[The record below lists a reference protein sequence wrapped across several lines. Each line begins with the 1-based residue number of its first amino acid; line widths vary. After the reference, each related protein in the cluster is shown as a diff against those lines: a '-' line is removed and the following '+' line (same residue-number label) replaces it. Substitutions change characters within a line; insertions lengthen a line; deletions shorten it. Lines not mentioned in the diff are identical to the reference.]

1 MTNFT
6 DTAKELVRV
15 EIDALKG
22 LDSTLDSQAFS
33 DAVEII
39 YQCKERLVITGMG
52 KSGIIGNKIAAT
64 LSSTGTPAIV
74 LHPAEAL
81 HGDLGVV
88 REGDVVLA
96 LSNSGET
103 EEIISLLPSI
113 KLFGN
118 KLISITSNV
127 ESTLSKE
134 SDAPIVYQIDKEG
147 CPLNLAPMASTT
159 VSLVIGDALGA
170 VLMKRKNFQAR
181 DFARFHPKGS
191 LGRKLLTR
199 VKDLMCIDLPFVSSD
214 KTMKD
219 ALELMISTNMG
230 AVLVHDD
237 KLLGIISD
245 GDVKRVIKEEAS
257 FMDVSVLDAMT
268 KTPIT
273 VGPDQ
278 MAEEALRIMEDRS
291 KLITILPVVENEKV
305 IGMIRLHDI
314 LQAKIG

>member
-1 MTNFT
+1 MTEFI
-6 DTAKELVRV
+6 DIAKELVRV

-22 LDSTLDSQAFS
+22 LDSTLASKAFS

-81 HGDLGVV
+81 HGDLGIV

-118 KLISITSNV
+118 KLISITSNIN
-127 ESTLSKE
+127 STLSKE
-134 SDAPIVYQIDKEG
+134 SDAPIVYHIDQEG

-170 VLMKRKNFQAR
+170 VLIKRKNFQAS

-199 VKDLMCIDLPFVSSD
+199 VKDLMCTDIPLIQSD

-245 GDVKRVIKEEAS
+245 GDVKRVIQEGGS
-257 FMDVSVLDAMT
+257 FMDVSVADAMT
-268 KTPIT
+268 KNPIT
-273 VGPDQ
+273 VQADQ
-278 MAEEALRIMEDRS
+278 MAEQALRIMENRT
-291 KLITILPVVENEKV
+291 KLITILPVIEDQKV
-305 IGMIRLHDI
+305 VGMIRLHEI

>member
-1 MTNFT
+1 MAEFIEI
-6 DTAKELVRV
+6 AKDLVRV
-15 EIDALKG
+15 EIEALKG
-22 LDSTLDSQAFS
+22 LGTTLESKAFS
-33 DAVEII
+33 DAINLILE
-39 YQCKERLVITGMG
+39 CEGRLVVTGMG

-64 LSSTGTPAIV
+64 LSSTGTPTIC

-88 REGDVVLA
+88 RSGDVVLA

-118 KLISITSNV
+118 KLISITSNID
-127 ESTLSKE
+127 STLAKE
-134 SDAPIVYQIDKEG
+134 SDAPIVYKIDKEG

-159 VSLVIGDALGA
+159 VSLVLGDALSA
-170 VLMKRKNFQAR
+170 VLMKKKNFQAR

-199 VKDLMCIDLPFVSSD
+199 VKDLMCTDLPCLSSN

-219 ALELMISTNMG
+219 AIELMISSNMG
-230 AVLVHDD
+230 AVLVQDE

-245 GDVKRVIKEEAS
+245 GDVKRV
-257 FMDVSVLDAMT
+257 
-268 KTPIT
+268 
-273 VGPDQ
+273 
-278 MAEEALRIMEDRS
+278 
-291 KLITILPVVENEKV
+291 
-305 IGMIRLHDI
+305 
-314 LQAKIG
+314 LQEGSS

>member
-1 MTNFT
+1 MTEFT
-6 DTAKELVRV
+6 NTAKELVSV
-15 EIDALKG
+15 EIEALKG
-22 LDSTLDSQAFS
+22 LGSTLDSQAFL

-127 ESTLSKE
+127 DSTLARE
-134 SDAPIVYQIDKEG
+134 SDAPIVYHIDKEG

-159 VSLVIGDALGA
+159 VSLVIGDALSA

-181 DFARFHPKGS
+181 DFAKFHPKGS

-199 VKDLMCIDLPFVSSD
+199 VKDLMCTDLPFVDST
-214 KTMKD
+214 KTMKE

-245 GDVKRVIKEEAS
+245 GDVKRVINEGGA
-257 FMDVSVLDAMT
+257 FMEMSVLDAMT

-273 VGPDQ
+273 VGPEQ
-278 MAEEALRIMEDRS
+278 MAEEALRIMENRS
-291 KLITILPVVENEKV
+291 KLITILPVVDQQKV

>member
-1 MTNFT
+1 MSDFIKI
-6 DTAKELVRV
+6 AKELVEV
-15 EIDALKG
+15 EIEALKG
-22 LDSTLDSQAFS
+22 LESTLESKAFS
-33 DAVEII
+33 DAVDLIF
-39 YQCKERLVITGMG
+39 QCKERLVITGMG

-64 LSSTGTPAIV
+64 LSSTGTPTIC

-118 KLISITSNV
+118 KLISITSNID
-127 ESTLSKE
+127 STLSKE
-134 SDAPIVYQIDKEG
+134 SDAPIVYKIDKEG

-159 VSLVIGDALGA
+159 VSLVLGDALSA

-191 LGRKLLTR
+191 LGRRLLTR
-199 VKDLMCIDLPFVSSD
+199 VKDLMCSDLPCLTSD

-219 ALELMISTNMG
+219 AIELMISTNMG
-230 AVLVHDD
+230 AVLIQDD
-237 KLLGIISD
+237 DLLGIISD
-245 GDVKRVIKEEAS
+245 GDVKRVLNENSS
-257 FMDVSVLDAMT
+257 FMEISVLDAMT

-273 VGPDQ
+273 VKPDQ

-291 KLITILPVVENEKV
+291 KLITILPVVEDKKV
-305 IGMIRLHDI
+305 VGMIRLHDI